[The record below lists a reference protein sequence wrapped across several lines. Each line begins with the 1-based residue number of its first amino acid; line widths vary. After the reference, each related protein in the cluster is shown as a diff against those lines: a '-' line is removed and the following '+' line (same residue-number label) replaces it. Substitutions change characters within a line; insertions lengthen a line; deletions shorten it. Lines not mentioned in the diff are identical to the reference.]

1 MKYNSETDTC
11 SATWESNV
19 VKCSGDGGFL
29 FFPNLLT
36 CNWPILQP
44 DLFKSLQDSN
54 LLDTLATLGNE
65 LCAQEGILMPRSH

>member
-29 FFPNLLT
+29 FSPNLLT
-36 CNWPILQP
+36 CNWPIL
-44 DLFKSLQDSN
+44 
-54 LLDTLATLGNE
+54 
-65 LCAQEGILMPRSH
+65 

>member
-11 SATWESNV
+11 LATCESNV
-19 VKCSGDGGFL
+19 VKCSGEGGFP
-29 FFPNLLT
+29 FSPNLLT

-54 LLDTLATLGNE
+54 LLDTLATHGNE
-65 LCAQEGILMPRSH
+65 LCAQEGVLMPMSH